1 MGLTAIGLGDCF
13 YQPHLHSAILA
24 QIGFTELPDDL
35 FDFYNDLIDRHN
47 KKLEKDFGEITKR
60 SMEIYHV
67 LLQEKT
73 KRYGE

>member
-1 MGLTAIGLGDCF
+1 
-13 YQPHLHSAILA
+13 LHSAILA